1 MHRWTTVCS
10 TSPWCRSSKA
20 RSPRRGTL
28 VGSGKDA
35 ALDRVATRA
44 RLPWIEITTPQPLML
59 NIDGEP
65 VTGTRFRIDC
75 VPQRLRVVLPEDSPL
90 LSAGVA
96 LAS

>member
-1 MHRWTTVCS
+1 MRPLATCLKHRRSLVC
-10 TSPWCRSSKA
+10 
-20 RSPRRGTL
+20 RRRFRQRWPHL
-28 VGSGKDA
+28 VFKHQS
-35 ALDRVATRA
+35 RA
-44 RLPWIEITTPQPLML
+44 RLPWIGITTPQPLML

-75 VPQRLRVVLPEDSPL
+75 VPRRLRVVLPEDSPL